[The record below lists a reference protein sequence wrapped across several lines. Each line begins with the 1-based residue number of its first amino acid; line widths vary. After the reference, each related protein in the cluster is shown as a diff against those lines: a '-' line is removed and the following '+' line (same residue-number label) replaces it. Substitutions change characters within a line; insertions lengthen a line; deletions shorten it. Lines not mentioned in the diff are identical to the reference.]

1 MRRWL
6 KALHE
11 IAAIGVAG
19 TLAACLVL
27 VATSPG
33 DSPVAYAA
41 VRSAIDALVKWLLV
55 PSLAL
60 VLVSG
65 LLAIAFNRAYHDAGW
80 AWLNALTGITIFE
93 GTLLTIA
100 ASARRAAEM
109 SAAAASGAP
118 PEPGQL
124 AAVLRTEWGGLWM
137 ILAVAL
143 ANVALAIW
151 RPRLWPRART
161 SGADGPPRG

>member
-1 MRRWL
+1 VRRWL

-19 TLAACLVL
+19 TLAACIVL
-27 VATSPG
+27 VATAPE

-41 VRSAIDALVKWLLV
+41 VRGAIAALVKWLLV

-80 AWLNALTGITIFE
+80 AWLKALTGITIFE

-100 ASARRAAEM
+100 ASTRRAAEM
-109 SAAAASGAP
+109 SAAAVSGAP
-118 PEPGQL
+118 PAPGQL
-124 AAVLRTEWGGLWM
+124 EAVLRTEWGGLWM

-151 RPRLWPRART
+151 RPRLWPRGRA
-161 SGADGPPRG
+161 SGADGSPRD